1 VSAKDEGDASGC
13 SPELELDADAD
24 PDADPACCCC
34 RAIMNTDRQAW
45 GERNRLELSRPRP
58 PPPPPC
64 GGARGLGVR
73 GGRHERSESAGGK
86 VWGGG
91 GGEGKG
97 GIATGARVFAFRW
110 RAGLLVL
117 REPSAFWLPGPGAA
131 LLFFAERRRRRRD
144 LSNGSRGCCEMEWVR
159 GAAVV
164 SKG

>member
-1 VSAKDEGDASGC
+1 MEP
-13 SPELELDADAD
+13 SP
-24 PDADPACCCC
+24 
-34 RAIMNTDRQAW
+34 
-45 GERNRLELSRPRP
+45 PRP
-58 PPPPPC
+58 PPPPPPC
-64 GGARGLGVR
+64 GARGLGAR
-73 GGRHERSESAGGK
+73 GGRRERSESAGGK

-97 GIATGARVFAFRW
+97 RIATGARVFAFRW

-117 REPSAFWLPGPGAA
+117 REPSTFRLPGPGAA
-131 LLFFAERRRRRRD
+131 LFFAERRRRRRD

>member
-1 VSAKDEGDASGC
+1 
-13 SPELELDADAD
+13 
-24 PDADPACCCC
+24 
-34 RAIMNTDRQAW
+34 M
-45 GERNRLELSRPRP
+45 
-58 PPPPPC
+58 
-64 GGARGLGVR
+64 
-73 GGRHERSESAGGK
+73 
-86 VWGGG
+86 WGGG

-159 GAAVV
+159 GVVVV
-164 SKG
+164 SEGQNLNHSGQVRSVRHQLVFISINYVDLY

>member
-1 VSAKDEGDASGC
+1 MCGNEKVEGG
-13 SPELELDADAD
+13 
-24 PDADPACCCC
+24 
-34 RAIMNTDRQAW
+34 
-45 GERNRLELSRPRP
+45 
-58 PPPPPC
+58 
-64 GGARGLGVR
+64 
-73 GGRHERSESAGGK
+73 
-86 VWGGG
+86 GGG

-97 GIATGARVFAFRW
+97 RIATGARVFAFRW